1 MHLESSSKHLETSEH
16 RNCSCL
22 CVNQS
27 MCVQV
32 VARRVHMLS
41 VYKMLND
48 DDNADGK
55 NKWPLMHLANCSSQV
70 ADRHFSTITP
80 FRPPAATNA
89 SLSPFPSS
97 FMSYYYCIAF
107 DKSNF
112 MAQQQFI

>member
-16 RNCSCL
+16 RNCSCV

-55 NKWPLMHLANCSSQV
+55 NKWPLMHLANCSSQM

-89 SLSPFPSS
+89 SLSVS
-97 FMSYYYCIAF
+97 FFIHVVLLLYCIR
-107 DKSNF
+107 
-112 MAQQQFI
+112 